1 MLYPSIVALVAL
13 VFTVALV
20 GQYRARRK
28 AHQLLWAIALALGFL
43 GAAGYLAALRGSAA
57 GFRLYYL
64 AGALWMAPVMGL
76 GSVYLHYGPD
86 RSRWVA
92 ALVVLTGVVAS
103 VGVMGAPLDG
113 EALARLDGGPGQDVL
128 DLAGLPL
135 AALILSNTFGVVA
148 VAALAIRSALRSRYT
163 PDGKG
168 FTVGN
173 LLLALGVI
181 LLGMAGSL
189 ARLGVPG
196 TFWIMMAL
204 GFLILYGGFA
214 TINRAAARAREAQPG
229 GQAGARV

>member
-1 MLYPSIVALVAL
+1 VLYPSIVALVAL

-128 DLAGLPL
+128 DLASLPL

-168 FTVGN
+168 FAVGN

-181 LLGMAGSL
+181 LLGMAG
-189 ARLGVPG
+189 AWPG
-196 TFWIMMAL
+196 WAC
-204 GFLILYGGFA
+204 
-214 TINRAAARAREAQPG
+214 REPSG
-229 GQAGARV
+229 S